1 MNAPV
6 IAVGMLVGA
15 GVAGL
20 IHSFSTRI
28 PHLGDAL
35 QRLSPTQASAYTNEA
50 DTSGLSRTERLG
62 YTMHSRLANL
72 PGLRVP
78 TSDLQLLGRSTG
90 WFIGRKI
97 TAFLF
102 GLLVPSLLSL
112 LLAVLGSP
120 VPIAIPVLIG
130 PIMAISFWFLPDLE
144 VAGQAKEGR
153 QDHGRAV
160 TAYIELVSLHLVGGM
175 MPSQALDDAAR
186 IGTGHVFARLTQELE
201 RASWEREPKWRALQR
216 LSKELDLPELGDL
229 ANIAQLADEEGAE
242 VARAMQERA
251 QDLIK
256 AQLAKEKND
265 ANVKSEKIWAPA
277 TLLSSVFG
285 AILITPMIL
294 TIASGGPS

>member
-20 IHSFSTRI
+20 IHSFARRT

-35 QRLSPTQASAYTNEA
+35 QRLSPTQQSSYAEQNAL
-50 DTSGLSRTERLG
+50 SGISRTERLG
-62 YTMHSRLANL
+62 YTMHGRIANL
-72 PGLRVP
+72 PGLRIP
-78 TSDLQLLGRSTG
+78 TADLQLLGRSTG

-97 TAFLF
+97 TVFLL
-102 GLLVPSLLSL
+102 GLLLAPMLSL
-112 LLAVLGSP
+112 LLAIVGSP
-120 VPIAIPVLIG
+120 VPLAIPALIG
-130 PIMAISFWFLPDLE
+130 PLMGITFWFLPDLE

-153 QDHGRAV
+153 RDHGRAV
-160 TAYIELVSLHLVGGM
+160 IAYIELVSLHLVGGV

-186 IGTGHVFARLTQELE
+186 IGTGHVFARLTQELD
-201 RASWEREPKWRALQR
+201 RATWEREPKWRALQR

-229 ANIAQLADEEGAE
+229 ANIAQLAEEEGAE

-251 QDLIK
+251 KDLIK
-256 AQLAKEKND
+256 TQLTKEKND

-277 TLLSSVFG
+277 TLLSTVFG
-285 AILITPMIL
+285 AILITPMII
-294 TIASGGPS
+294 TIASGG